1 MSSSLHR
8 PAGPIDG
15 RREFLQ
21 SVGFGM
27 MGLGRTDT
35 AAELS
40 RPCVWTSIADYGAIP
55 DGKTNNA
62 KAVQTAIEAVA
73 HRGGGMV
80 YVPPGR
86 FLTGSI
92 VLRSHITLYV
102 DAGAVLL
109 GSRELTDYQFQP
121 GPPVQ
126 ADANGRHL
134 IFARDC
140 EDVEIAGLGTIDGQ
154 GDAFWARTGR
164 TEPAPGDL
172 WRDVIAMNWKAAT
185 PRRPS
190 PMLEFASC
198 TNLRIRDITLANPA
212 GWTLR
217 TVACNSV
224 FITGIRIRNPIYA
237 PNANGIDVS
246 CSQNVVISGCDIAA
260 GDDAI
265 CLKSENP
272 YGELLPTRNIV
283 VSDCLLTTSSNGF
296 KIGTATN
303 GRFENIS
310 FSNSVVYNGKVPFN
324 ERVIAGIALEMV
336 DGGSLDGVTIS
347 NIRMQN
353 VRTPI
358 FIRLSHRHVSS
369 ATCLRNVT
377 IRGINAAGA
386 ILTSSI
392 TGMPDAKVEAITLA
406 DVLLRTE
413 ERGEKGWGN
422 EVPEVATQYPEARMF
437 GRLPAYGLYV
447 RHAKGIRLRDLEII
461 SETPDLRPAIVCDDV
476 TDLTISGFESTN
488 RAAMNPLIALRDTRR
503 AYLHGSRSS
512 EKTKLFL
519 QVTGAR
525 SELIVLGANDL
536 GAAERVFSCTDGA
549 KAGAVSGGDHR
560 EA

>member
-1 MSSSLHR
+1 MNSSLD
-8 PAGPIDG
+8 GITGSIDG

-21 SVGFGM
+21 GIGIGM
-27 MGLGRTDT
+27 LGLGRT
-35 AAELS
+35 ASASESS
-40 RPCVWTSIADYGAIP
+40 RASVWTSIIDYGAIS

-62 KAVQTAIEAVA
+62 KAIQMAIEAMA
-73 HRGGGMV
+73 HRGGGVV
-80 YVPPGR
+80 YIPPGR
-86 FLTGSI
+86 FLTGGI
-92 VLRSHITLYV
+92 VLRSRITLYLE
-102 DAGAVLL
+102 AGAVLL
-109 GSRELTDYQFQP
+109 GSQRLEDYEYHP
-121 GPPVQ
+121 GPPVE

-134 IFARDC
+134 IFAQDC

-154 GDAFWARTGR
+154 GAAFWAKRGR
-164 TEPAPGDL
+164 AEPAPEDL
-172 WRDVIAMNWKAAT
+172 WRDVIAMDWKAAT

-217 TVACNSV
+217 PVACNSV
-224 FITGIRIRNPIYA
+224 FITRIRIRNPIYA
-237 PNANGIDVS
+237 PNADGIDVS
-246 CSQNVVISGCDIAA
+246 CCQNVVISGCDIAA

-303 GRFENIS
+303 GTFENIS
-310 FSNSVVYNGKVPFN
+310 FSNSVIYNGDVPFN

-336 DGGSLDGVTIS
+336 DGGVLDGVTIS

-358 FIRLSHRHVSS
+358 FIRLGHRRVNP
-369 ATCLRNVT
+369 ATCLRNVM

-386 ILTSSI
+386 ILTCSI
-392 TGMPDAKVEAITLA
+392 TGMPDAKVESITLA
-406 DVLLRTE
+406 DVLLRTQ
-413 ERGEKGWGN
+413 ERGDKGWGS
-422 EVPEVATQYPEARMF
+422 EVPEVASQYPEARMF

-447 RHAKGIRLRDLEII
+447 RHAKGIRIKNVEII
-461 SETPDLRPAIVCDDV
+461 SETSDPRPAIVCDDV

-488 RAAMNPLIALRDTRR
+488 EAVVKPLILLRDTTQ
-503 AYLHGSRSS
+503 AYLHGSRAP
-512 EKTKLFL
+512 ENTRLFV
-519 QVTGAR
+519 QVVGER
-525 SELIVLGANDL
+525 SERIVIGTNDY
-536 GAAERVFSCTDGA
+536 GVSERVFSCTDGA
-549 KAGAVSGGDHR
+549 KGDAVSGGHR
-560 EA
+560 Y